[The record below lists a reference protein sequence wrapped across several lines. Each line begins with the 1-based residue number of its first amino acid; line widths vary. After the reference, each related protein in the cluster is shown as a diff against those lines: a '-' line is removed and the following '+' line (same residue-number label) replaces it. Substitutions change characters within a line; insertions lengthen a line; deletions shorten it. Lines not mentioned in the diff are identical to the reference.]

1 MEDEEQHRHL
11 IIKET
16 RSSSPGE
23 EVSSLHNT
31 RSQNKEPTVER
42 QSSVSEPKEHHQSAQ
57 SKTTA
62 ALTAAAA
69 SSMISASINYNV
81 NIQFDPVTPQA
92 GKPTNLSLVVTE
104 QKVEEPIKEFDI
116 IHDKIMHLVI
126 FNSQDLSYFA
136 HIHPKLNTETG
147 ISISLTHSQKQVN
160 TRCGRCQT

>member
-1 MEDEEQHRHL
+1 
-11 IIKET
+11 
-16 RSSSPGE
+16 
-23 EVSSLHNT
+23 
-31 RSQNKEPTVER
+31 
-42 QSSVSEPKEHHQSAQ
+42 
-57 SKTTA
+57 
-62 ALTAAAA
+62 
-69 SSMISASINYNV
+69 MISASINYNV